1 MMLLADFSS
10 FLGSIWFSII
20 VGVAGYIAGQI
31 FPISRLMSL
40 INRNR

>member
-1 MMLLADFSS
+1 MVLLADFSS

-20 VGVAGYIAGQI
+20 VGVAGYFAGQV

-40 INRNR
+40 FNGNK